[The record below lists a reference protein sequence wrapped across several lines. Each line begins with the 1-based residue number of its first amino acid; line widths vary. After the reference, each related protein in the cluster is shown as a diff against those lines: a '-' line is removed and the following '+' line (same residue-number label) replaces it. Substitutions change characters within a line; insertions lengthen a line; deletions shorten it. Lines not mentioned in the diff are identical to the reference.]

1 MTVTTTKTKLATPTM
16 TTMHLP
22 AGLSRHLPEPDAL
35 CLAGASTDTD
45 EAYRLRRIDA
55 ITDDLARRG
64 LVRPRS
70 CDARAAEWQASR
82 DARAALVVAMGCSG
96 KAQA

>member
-1 MTVTTTKTKLATPTM
+1 M
-16 TTMHLP
+16 TTLHLP

-35 CLAGASTDTD
+35 ALAATAGVDYGP
-45 EAYRLRRIDA
+45 EARLMAIDA

-64 LVRPRS
+64 LVRPRG
-70 CDARAAEWQASR
+70 CDARAAEWKASR

>member
-1 MTVTTTKTKLATPTM
+1 MN
-16 TTMHLP
+16 MHLP
-22 AGLSRHLPEPDAL
+22 EGLSRHLPEPDAL
-35 CLAGASTDTD
+35 DLAATARLDCTP
-45 EAYRLRRIDA
+45 EARLAAIDA

-82 DARAALVVAMGCSG
+82 DARAALVVAMGCSRG
-96 KAQA
+96 QGEQA